1 MKYLYICLLII
12 NAFAFVLMYADK
24 QRAKKNRWRI
34 SEATLLTTAFFG
46 GSIGAL
52 FGMYLFRHKTLHMK
66 FTLGIPLILI
76 FQLILAALLLL

>member
-52 FGMYLFRHKTLHMK
+52 FGMYLFRHKSLHMK

>member
-12 NAFAFVLMYADK
+12 NAIAFVLMYADK